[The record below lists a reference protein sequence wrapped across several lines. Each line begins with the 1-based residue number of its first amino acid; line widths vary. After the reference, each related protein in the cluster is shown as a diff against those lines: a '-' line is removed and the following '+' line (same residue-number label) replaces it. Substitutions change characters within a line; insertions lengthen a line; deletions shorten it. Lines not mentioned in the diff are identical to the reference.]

1 MLISMKG
8 IRIPLRKRN
17 QRGKRKGLGQLFD
30 KINTYL
36 IANGAART
44 ILQGLWTTVR
54 ISMFAI
60 VLGTLLG
67 ALLCLIRMKGPRLIR
82 GLVRVYTGV
91 LRGTPVSL
99 LLLMMYYVVFAKTPF
114 SAEIIAVITYALNMS
129 AHTAELM
136 YAAFSSVNRGQ
147 VEAARTLGFS
157 ALGAFG
163 RVTLPQAWN
172 MARSVY
178 QSTVINIIQWT
189 SVVGFITI
197 TDLTRVINN
206 FSART
211 LQPVF
216 MICFGML
223 LYLVVSYL
231 VYALFGIRRRKK
243 HASD

>member
-1 MLISMKG
+1 M
-8 IRIPLRKRN
+8 
-17 QRGKRKGLGQLFD
+17 GQLIE

-36 IANGAART
+36 IANGAVWT
-44 ILQGLWTTVR
+44 ILQGLWTTVK

-60 VLGTLLG
+60 LLGTLLG
-67 ALLCLIRMKGPRLIR
+67 AFLCLIRMKGSRCIKR
-82 GLVRVYTGV
+82 LVRIYISV

-99 LLLMMYYVVFAKTPF
+99 LLLMMYYVVFARTPF
-114 SAEIIAVITYALNMS
+114 SAELIAIITYALNMS

-136 YAAFSSVNRGQ
+136 YAAFSSVNKGQ
-147 VEAARTLGFS
+147 IEAARTLGFTGW
-157 ALGAFG
+157 GAF
-163 RVTLPQAWN
+163 RHVMLPQAWN
-172 MARSVY
+172 MARTVY

-197 TDLTRVINN
+197 TDLTRVINI

-223 LYLVVSYL
+223 LYLGIAYL

-243 HASD
+243 NASD